1 VTGHQDIPVLVP
13 EVDAAARGGLDF
25 DWLASDAEGYVALF
39 ASAGG
44 EIPPDAV
51 LRDLDGHVRALGEL
65 LAAPVCSRALF
76 APSGPEEGR
85 WRAAAERGLF
95 VYRCSPDG
103 GPYRLAAAPESPIRA
118 LNLAVG
124 PGLLVQ
130 ALRFSHL
137 RFRHIQSVAPDVLL
151 TR

>member
-1 VTGHQDIPVLVP
+1 MLVSK
-13 EVDAAARGGLDF
+13 VDAAARGGLDF

-51 LRDLDGHVRALGEL
+51 LRDLAAHVRALGVL
-65 LAAPVCSRALF
+65 LAAPASTRALF
-76 APSGPEEGR
+76 APSGGGEGR

-95 VYRCSPDG
+95 VYRCSPAG
-103 GPYRLAAAPESPIRA
+103 GPYRLVAAPETPVRV
-118 LNLAVG
+118 LHLAAG

-130 ALRFSHL
+130 ALRFSQL

>member
-1 VTGHQDIPVLVP
+1 MLVS
-13 EVDAAARGGLDF
+13 EVNAAARGGLDF
-25 DWLASDAEGYVALF
+25 DWLASDAEGYVAVF

-44 EIPPDAV
+44 EIPPAAV
-51 LRDLDGHVRALGEL
+51 LRDPDAHVRALGEL
-65 LAAPVCSRALF
+65 LAAPACTRALF
-76 APSGPEEGR
+76 APSGAGEGR

-118 LNLAVG
+118 LHLDVG
-124 PGLLVQ
+124 PGFLVQ
-130 ALRFSHL
+130 TLRFSHL